1 MANKLGIIQVELF
14 RPGSDQPAVIGTDM
28 VLHID
33 GRFSM
38 ETAKRIIIANVMH
51 YNNMSKSSPLEW
63 RGTVYLLQG
72 RYKSLR
78 IA

>member
-1 MANKLGIIQVELF
+1 MANKLGVINVELF
-14 RPGSDQPAVIGTDM
+14 RPGSDQPAITGTDM

-51 YNNMSKSSPLEW
+51 YNSKNQSAPLEW
-63 RGTVYLLQG
+63 RGTVYLLRG
-72 RYKSLR
+72 RYRSITL
-78 IA
+78 